1 MERTPALNADL
12 GAWGAH
18 HRAIVEAHEVRNAA
32 LNAADRAHGYGLEYA
47 SADDLGLADDI
58 RNAAV
63 DAANATMR
71 AAMRAADGVL
81 EAALDATRHARRRQG
96 TV

>member
-32 LNAADRAHGYGLEYA
+32 LNAADRAHGHGLEYA
-47 SADDLGLADDI
+47 TADDLAIADDV
-58 RNAAV
+58 RSLAV

-81 EAALDATRHARRRQG
+81 EAALDATRHARLGHG

>member
-18 HRAIVEAHEVRNAA
+18 HIALTSAHKARFAA
-32 LNAADRAHGYGLEYA
+32 LDAADRAHADGLEYA
-47 SADDLGLADDI
+47 TAGDLAIANGI

-63 DAANATMR
+63 DAADDVLE
-71 AAMRAADGVL
+71 AALRAADDVL
-81 EAALDATRHARRRQG
+81 AVALDATRHARLGHG